1 MVKTHIRH
9 GLGAVRPYLYGDPD
23 LPEFVKRVFNAVELE
38 RIQMGDGFHIEA
50 KIEDSVLVMETGE
63 FPADATPTRASI
75 YVYVEDVD
83 AAYKR
88 ALDWGAKSLSE
99 PENKPYQE
107 RGAGV
112 QDSFGNIWWI
122 ATCRGTGALHK

>member
-1 MVKTHIRH
+1 MTVKSHIRH
-9 GLGAVRPYLYGDPD
+9 GLGAVRPYLYGNPD
-23 LPEFVKRVFNAVELE
+23 LPEFVRRVFHAVELE
-38 RIQMGDGFHIEA
+38 RIQTGEGFHIEA
-50 KIEDSVLVMETGE
+50 KIEDSILVMETGK
-63 FPADATPTRASI
+63 FPAAATRASI

-88 ALDWGAKSLSE
+88 ALDCGAKSLSE
-99 PENKPYQE
+99 PEDKPYQE

-122 ATCRGTGALHK
+122 AAYRGD